1 MSSEPPGRINILS
14 QDCFASPGVLVAG
27 IGGAGVGVGVSY
39 PNLVVSTL
47 QTSYTGV
54 STFTTPDFLITET
67 SNPNNP
73 SNLIG
78 VSLIADADFG
88 SEVSNNISFQAPF
101 HLSVDDG
108 ISQVYAS
115 EIVGAPVAAGPCFA
129 FDYVSTS
136 VTPYANIQT
145 GALCPDS
152 MSGNIINGV
161 SSINGVSWSKIS
173 TVAANY

>member
-1 MSSEPPGRINILS
+1 MSSEPAGRINILS

-27 IGGAGVGVGVSY
+27 IGGVGVGVGVSY

-78 VSLIADADFG
+78 VSLIADADYG
-88 SEVSNNISFQAPF
+88 SQLSNPISFQAPF
-101 HLSVDDG
+101 HLSVGDG

-115 EIVGAPVAAGPCFA
+115 EVIGAPVAAGPCFV
-129 FDYVSTS
+129 FDNVSTS
-136 VTPYANIQT
+136 VTPYANIKI
-145 GALCPDS
+145 GSLSSDS
-152 MSGNIINGV
+152 MSGSIINGV

>member
-27 IGGAGVGVGVSY
+27 IGGAGLSVY
-39 PNLVVSTL
+39 PPDLVVSTL

-78 VSLIADADFG
+78 VSLIADADYG
-88 SEVSNNISFQAPF
+88 SQVSNNISFQAPF
-101 HLSVDDG
+101 HLSVGDG
-108 ISQVYAS
+108 ISQIYAS
-115 EIVGAPVAAGPCFA
+115 EIEGPPVAAGPCFV
-129 FDYVSTS
+129 FDYVTTS
-136 VTPYANIQT
+136 VTPYANIKI

>member
-67 SNPNNP
+67 SNPNDP

-88 SEVSNNISFQAPF
+88 SQVSNNISFQAPF

-108 ISQVYAS
+108 ILQLNAS
-115 EIVGAPVAAGPCFA
+115 EIEGAPVAAGPCFV

-136 VTPYANIQT
+136 LTPYANIQT

-152 MSGNIINGV
+152 MSGSTILGV
-161 SSINGVSWSKIS
+161 SSINGVNWAQIS

>member
-14 QDCFASPGVLVAG
+14 QDCFASPGVIVAG
-27 IGGAGVGVGVSY
+27 LGGVGLGVY
-39 PNLVVSTL
+39 PANFVVSTL
-47 QTSYTGV
+47 QTQLAGV
-54 STFTTPDFLITET
+54 STFQTPVFLITET

-88 SEVSNNISFQAPF
+88 SEISNNISFQAAF
-101 HLSVDDG
+101 HANVGDG

-115 EIVGAPVAAGPCFA
+115 EIVGAPVAVGPCFV

-145 GALCPDS
+145 GPLCSDS
-152 MSGNIINGV
+152 LSGSTIIGV
-161 SSINGVSWSKIS
+161 SSINGVNWAQIS

>member
-67 SNPNNP
+67 SNPNDP

-88 SEVSNNISFQAPF
+88 SQVSNNISFQAPF

-108 ISQVYAS
+108 ILQLNAS
-115 EIVGAPVAAGPCFA
+115 EIEGAPVAAGPCLCLNIT
-129 FDYVSTS
+129 YS
-136 VTPYANIQT
+136 V
-145 GALCPDS
+145 C
-152 MSGNIINGV
+152 
-161 SSINGVSWSKIS
+161 
-173 TVAANY
+173 

>member
-27 IGGAGVGVGVSY
+27 IGGVGVGVGVSY

-54 STFTTPDFLITET
+54 STFATPDFLITET

-88 SEVSNNISFQAPF
+88 SQLSNPISFQAPF
-101 HLSVDDG
+101 HLSVGDG
-108 ISQVYAS
+108 ISQIYAS
-115 EIVGAPVAAGPCFA
+115 EIVGAPVAAGPCFV

-136 VTPYANIQT
+136 VTQYANMQI

-152 MSGNIINGV
+152 MSGSIINGV

>member
-88 SEVSNNISFQAPF
+88 SQESNNISFQAPF

-108 ISQVYAS
+108 ISQIYAS
-115 EIVGAPVAAGPCFA
+115 EIEGAPVAAGPCFV

-152 MSGNIINGV
+152 MSGSTILGV